1 METRATYKQKL
12 VEQLKEWNA
21 RIVWLE
27 AAVEKAG
34 PEMKIRLAK
43 EFHELRTM
51 QRAAAEKM
59 TELGL
64 VSVDA
69 LGRSTPSADKVW
81 ADLKTGIDKIE
92 AKLRDI
98 DSLTR

>member
-43 EFHELRTM
+43 EFHELRAM

-64 VSVDA
+64 VSGDA
-69 LGRSTPSADKVW
+69 LGRCTPSADKVW
-81 ADLKTGIDKIE
+81 ADLKTGIAKIE

-98 DSLTR
+98 DKLTR